1 MVRQGNVELTSFLD
15 DSAFGIKAVTIT
27 SRGWK
32 HDTIGCQDSSRVYL
46 TPEKKYCVLVCA
58 DGHSTA
64 RYAKEG
70 ADTICEVFCHI
81 VEEFE
86 KKEALEEDVVRYFRG
101 RYGKR
106 EILRQW
112 LQQLVKMQESKP
124 EGGEEFSNR
133 KELARAYGATLN
145 AFVLT
150 EHYIISVSVG
160 DGALIGADKDGKWS
174 AIFVDEE
181 DGVST
186 GRTLS
191 LCNLNSEY
199 LNVSVRTRNQFTY
212 LSAMTDGFTKTYELF
227 MEDSIPVQIVEVC
240 RDNGW
245 EKAKAEIEEFMA
257 GEDVA
262 GIDDDVSL
270 IFAMV
275 QKPEED
281 LCSQIA
287 VNTKNSLFYDNF
299 TVTFPQ
305 MGDVEVGAYTLLSAD
320 DLFSAAYTVTGA
332 IRELDKK
339 EIAISNPVDEVLVF
353 DKEKQEFSMPT
364 ELLYG
369 QDKQQEEKNIRL
381 HPELFGGLIKEEAW
395 KEEVSFSYVNH
406 IYLAGILLKLFE
418 KERNLPFYTYGE
430 WMEKGNK
437 HFTQGEYLDKET
449 LDYLENLYNG
459 KIQEIWG
466 PDQWEKK
473 IAFIRE
479 QKRKRDYERQY
490 AALKKREDSH
500 TKKENELKEKEEKYQ
515 KEAAEYN
522 KAREELD
529 RKKKELNEFHNC
541 LLIEREN
548 QNTEKEAI
556 EQEKRKLQEKQ
567 EFRNQ
572 AERMENCEHEKS
584 REDIESKEDTESK
597 ENTES
602 GETGNRDDTENREN
616 REATENRENT
626 ENKKDTTG
634 RENTENKE
642 NTENREDT
650 ETEDGKEHRTK
661 KGIWGKIYTVRNQTE
676 CPLFWGENLLKW
688 KDFGLESCAEE
699 TFKICI
705 ISCDKNSEKVS
716 LYRIHQETQEDKE
729 NEETLKESIE
739 HEWIAEKDF
748 QEHIF
753 KNNLEFCIQR
763 DEEER
768 NVSGTI

>member
-15 DSAFGIKAVTIT
+15 DSAFGIKAVAIT

-70 ADTICEVFCHI
+70 ADAICEVFCHI
-81 VEEFE
+81 VEDFEE
-86 KKEALEEDVVRYFRG
+86 KKVLEEDVVRYFRG

-106 EILRQW
+106 QVLRQW
-112 LQQLVKMQESKP
+112 LEQLLKIQESKP
-124 EGGEEFSNR
+124 EGVEEFSNR
-133 KELARAYGATLN
+133 KDLARAYGATLN

-150 EHYIISVSVG
+150 EHYIISISVG
-160 DGALIGADKDGKWS
+160 DGALAGADSDGKWS

-227 MEDSIPVQIVEVC
+227 IEDSIPAQIVEVC
-240 RDNGW
+240 RKNGW
-245 EKAKAEIEEFMA
+245 EEAKTEIEEFMA
-257 GEDVA
+257 GEDIA

-275 QKPEED
+275 QRPEED

-287 VNTKNSLFYDNF
+287 VNTKNSFFYDNF
-299 TVTFPQ
+299 TAIFPQ
-305 MGDVEVGAYTLLSAD
+305 MGETEVGVYTLLSEEE
-320 DLFSAAYTVTGA
+320 LFFAAYTVTQA
-332 IRELDKK
+332 VRELDKR
-339 EIAISNPVDEVLVF
+339 EIVISNPVDEILIF
-353 DKEKQEFSMPT
+353 DQEKQEFSMPT

-369 QDKQQEEKNIRL
+369 QDKQQEEKNGRL
-381 HPELFGGLIKEEAW
+381 HPELLGGLIKEEAW

-418 KERNLPFYTYGE
+418 KERNLPFYTYSE

-437 HFTQGEYLDKET
+437 HFTQGEYLDAET

-490 AALKKREDSH
+490 VALKKREYSH

-529 RKKKELNEFHNC
+529 RKKKELNKFYNC

-572 AERMENCEHEKS
+572 AERMEKCEHEKS
-584 REDIESKEDTESK
+584 REDIESKKDTESK
-597 ENTES
+597 ENTE
-602 GETGNRDDTENREN
+602 NREDTENKENKENTENRE
-616 REATENRENT
+616 
-626 ENKKDTTG
+626 DTTG

-650 ETEDGKEHRTK
+650 ETEERKERRTK
-661 KGIWGKIYTVRNQTE
+661 EGIWGKIYTVRNQTE
-676 CPLFWGENLLKW
+676 CVLFWGENRLKW
-688 KDFGLESCAEE
+688 KDFHLESCAEE
-699 TFKICI
+699 MFKICI
-705 ISCDKNSEKVS
+705 TPCDEKSEKVS
-716 LYRIHQETQEDKE
+716 FYRMNQETQADQE
-729 NEETLKESIE
+729 NEETLKERLE